1 MVVDWNH
8 CQPDKGIMIWNCIYM
23 WFVWCVFRVRQLWR
37 CTVTTKSSVHS
48 ARCRKPCDCAGIH
61 RTWLWNAAV
70 WLSEWSSAPVGSV
83 QQAHWKVIWCSWW
96 QASALPENRGCIRET
111 PDSGQRWL
119 LQVLEKQRIC
129 LWARWYILYQA
140 ASFFPFF
147 PFFSVSS
154 ENPWWCCFGCD

>member
-1 MVVDWNH
+1 ML
-8 CQPDKGIMIWNCIYM
+8 
-23 WFVWCVFRVRQLWR
+23 FFWCVFRARQLWR

-61 RTWLWNAAV
+61 RTWPWNAAV

-96 QASALPENRGCIRET
+96 QASALPEIRGCIKET
-111 PDSGQRWL
+111 TDPGQRWL
-119 LQVLEKQRIC
+119 FQVLEKQRTC

-140 ASFFPFF
+140 VSFFLFCVLWKPLMMLFRLWLGLVIAAVGWKTAT
-147 PFFSVSS
+147 SLSKS
-154 ENPWWCCFGCD
+154 KMARTKL